1 MQIDRILNDAA
12 SSAVVKNLAT
22 AFGVDPERATP
33 AVEIMF
39 QALTDRI
46 ERNTLSRGGVA
57 DVVDLL
63 GKPNIGRALSD
74 PQALAS
80 PQVANAGN
88 YVLGVLFGDK
98 HLSRGIAA
106 RAAARTGL
114 DEEVA
119 KRMLPVTASL
129 LIGALQNKAQ
139 GEIAEKFGGLAA
151 VSSRSP
157 LPMPGDRP
165 RSLPDS
171 PTGDFE
177 FDLPKTSGGS
187 GGGMGGATAGSGS
200 PLPIPGDEIPGIN
213 DGESAPSRFPQLP
226 DVIRRGGTQVPG
238 PSGGSL
244 EDIIRSI
251 LGNLL
256 GFKNGGV
263 LSWIVNLL
271 LSKWFSGFIMRIV
284 RRMLTGR

>member
-1 MQIDRILNDAA
+1 MQIDRILNDPA
-12 SSAVVKNLAT
+12 SSAVIKNLAT
-22 AFGVDPERATP
+22 AFGVDPDRATP
-33 AVEIMF
+33 AIELMF

-74 PQALAS
+74 PQGLAS

-88 YVLGVLFGDK
+88 TVLDVLYGSK
-98 HLSRGIAA
+98 HASRGIAA
-106 RAAARTGL
+106 HAAARTGL
-114 DEEVA
+114 NEDVA
-119 KRMLPVTASL
+119 KRMLPVVASL
-129 LIGALQNKAQ
+129 LIGVLQSKAQ
-139 GEIAEKFGGLAA
+139 GQISERFGGLAA
-151 VSSRSP
+151 ISGRRP
-157 LPMPGDRP
+157 LPLPGEP
-165 RSLPDS
+165 PLNIPDNA
-171 PTGDFE
+171 TGDFDL
-177 FDLPKTSGGS
+177 DLPKASGGS
-187 GGGMGGATAGSGS
+187 GGGMGGATVGSGS
-200 PLPIPGDEIPGIN
+200 PLPIPGDDIPGIN
-213 DGESAPSRFPQLP
+213 DETPSRFPQLP

-271 LSKWFSGFIMRIV
+271 LSKWFLGFVMRIV

>member
-12 SSAVVKNLAT
+12 SSAVIKNLAT
-22 AFGVDPERATP
+22 AFGVDPDRATP
-33 AVEIMF
+33 AIEIML

-46 ERNTLSRGGVA
+46 ERNTLSRAGVA

-63 GKPNIGRALSD
+63 GKPALGLAMNN
-74 PQALAS
+74 PQGLAS

-88 YVLGVLFGDK
+88 YILEILIGNK
-98 HLSRGIAA
+98 HISRGIAA
-106 RAAARTGL
+106 RAASQTGL
-114 DEEVA
+114 DEDVA
-119 KRMLPVTASL
+119 KRMLPAVASL
-129 LIGALQNKAQ
+129 LIGALQAKAQ
-139 GEIAEKFGGLAA
+139 GEIASKFGGLAA
-151 VSSRSP
+151 VSGRSP
-157 LPMPGDRP
+157 LPLPGERP
-165 RSLPDS
+165 LSNPDS
-171 PTGDFE
+171 STGDFD
-177 FDLPKTSGGS
+177 FDLPKTAGGS

-213 DGESAPSRFPQLP
+213 DGERTPSRFPQLP

-256 GFKNGGV
+256 GFKTGGIM
-263 LSWIVNLL
+263 SWIINLL
-271 LSKWFSGFIMRIV
+271 LSKWFLGFVMRIV